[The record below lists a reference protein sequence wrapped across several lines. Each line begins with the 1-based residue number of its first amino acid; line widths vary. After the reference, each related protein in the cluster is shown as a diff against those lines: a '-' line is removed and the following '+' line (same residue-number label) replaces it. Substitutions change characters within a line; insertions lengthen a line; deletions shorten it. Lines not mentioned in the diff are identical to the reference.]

1 MRNTKKTVRRTAV
14 VGGTVAALIGGG
26 VAFAYWTS
34 TGTGTGSASTA
45 TSQPVTVTQVGSTG
59 DLVPGG
65 DAQAVNFKINNP
77 ASFNQYVSTVT
88 FSISSVE
95 GGTDTTKPECTANDF
110 TLVQPSVINS
120 DLGNGDH
127 TYDASGASIALKNRD
142 TNQDNCKNAKVNLA
156 FSAQ

>member
-45 TSQPVTVTQVGSTG
+45 TSQPVTVTQEGSTG
-59 DLVPGG
+59 GLVPGG
-65 DAQAVNFKINNP
+65 PAQPVNFTIKNP

-95 GGTDTTKPECTANDF
+95 GGTDSAKDACTANDF
-110 TLVQPSVINS
+110 TLVQPSAINS
-120 DLGNGDH
+120 DLSNGDH
-127 TYDASGASIALKNRD
+127 TYSPSGASIALKNLA
-142 TNQDNCKNAKVNLA
+142 TNQDNCKNATVNLA
-156 FSAQ
+156 FSAE